1 MPLFRPR
8 RINQQAGLYSL
19 VDSIPF
25 KQPVE
30 AIGSAAM
37 IAAFPISADK
47 ARPLLQGNEIHP
59 FLFGKKGLLVVT
71 VVDYRN
77 TNIGKYIEFSIAI
90 ACTHG
95 RRQAPPFLPALMM
108 GTFGTGQWVYDL
120 PVSTE
125 ISVKGGKGIWGMPK
139 HQANLDFIEGEHLI
153 TSQYDLDGKLAVR
166 FEVKRPRRIW
176 VPIKIGAINYCAFRG
191 MLMKSTIYFKGSAG
205 FSLFKK
211 GAARLILGDS
221 PRIQALKSIDLE
233 PDPIATLYLPKVSG
247 VLDDH
252 FECWFLGYDTAPK
265 ITPEGFQS
273 VINLGQS
280 QQWLPP
286 PSARIPGEQKQRNV
300 G

>member
-8 RINQQAGLYSL
+8 RINQQTGLYSL

-30 AIGSAAM
+30 TIGSAAM

-47 ARPLLQGNEIHP
+47 ARSLLQGNEIHP

-108 GTFGTGQWVYDL
+108 GAFGTGQWVYDL

-139 HQANLDFIEGEHLI
+139 HQANLDFVEGEQVV
-153 TSQYDLDGKLAVR
+153 TSQYDLDGQMAVR
-166 FEVKRPRRIW
+166 LEVERPRRIW
-176 VPIKIGAINYCAFRG
+176 LPINLGATNYCAFRG
-191 MLMKSTIYFKGSAG
+191 MLMKSTVYFKGSAG
-205 FSLFKK
+205 FSLFKR

-221 PRIQALKSIDLE
+221 PRIGALKSIGLE
-233 PDPIATLYLPKVSG
+233 PNPVATMYFPSVDG

-252 FECWFLGYDTAPK
+252 FECWFLGYSAPPK
-265 ITPEGFQS
+265 TSPEGFET
-273 VINLGQS
+273 VIDLGLS
-280 QQWLPP
+280 EQWLAPP
-286 PSARIPGEQKQRNV
+286 NDPAPGVQLRKA